1 MTTTPT
7 LSPLPHLTPR
17 QIADAI
23 RAGLRHGRE
32 PVNPPSPEITAKSAV
47 YRRSLA
53 HYRQHAQDSLAR
65 GDYLQAAEKSWG
77 AYTQTLKIIAADR
90 GLPLAH
96 HASIIAVARRLAE
109 LVRPS
114 DPDAARTLRY
124 GMSTA
129 RSLHQHFYENDLPDA
144 EVADATADVMAT
156 IDLLQRLFI
165 PAASA

>member
-1 MTTTPT
+1 MSRST
-7 LSPLPHLTPR
+7 R
-17 QIADAI
+17 
-23 RAGLRHGRE
+23 
-32 PVNPPSPEITAKSAV
+32 PSPEIIAKSAV

-53 HYRQHAQDSLAR
+53 HYRQHAQDSLAE
-65 GDYLQAAEKSWG
+65 GDYLQAAAKTWG

-90 GLPLAH
+90 GLPLSH

-109 LVRPS
+109 LVRPA

-156 IDLLQRLFI
+156 IDLLQHLFA
-165 PAASA
+165 PPPSP